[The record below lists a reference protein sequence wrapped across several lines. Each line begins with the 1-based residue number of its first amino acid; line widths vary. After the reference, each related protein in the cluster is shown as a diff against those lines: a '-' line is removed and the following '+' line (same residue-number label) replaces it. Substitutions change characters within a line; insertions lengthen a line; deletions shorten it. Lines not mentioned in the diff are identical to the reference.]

1 MSKREIL
8 SRYNLIINKLRRHPA
23 SFDEILDSLKTA
35 SEIHSA
41 NYVISQ
47 RTFQRYIKDID
58 ELYGIEIRNDK
69 RYNVYYINQQ
79 ESTPLNE
86 RIFEAF
92 DTFHALNFSEQ
103 VSDCMAFE
111 NRRGLGTEHLFGL
124 LHAIKNSV
132 QVCFNHRKYGSTNPK
147 KRRVEAYLLKEF
159 RGRWYLM
166 GIDTGDHAIKS
177 FALDRL
183 SDLEITNIPFEKTR
197 SSEVGQYYHHSFGI
211 VGPNKVADPEQV
223 ILEFSPL
230 QGEYIK
236 SLPLHHT
243 QQVLRDDNEGFQVA
257 ITIHI
262 THDFIMELLSHGAD
276 VKVIEPS
283 SLKVA
288 MQQVYQKALEQYV

>member
-1 MSKREIL
+1 MSKRETIA
-8 SRYNLIINKLRRHPA
+8 RYNLIINKLRRHPA
-23 SFDEILDSLKTA
+23 SFDEILATLKAA

-41 NYVISQ
+41 NYVISK
-47 RTFQRYIKDID
+47 RTFQRDMQDIN
-58 ELYGIEIRNDK
+58 ELYGIEICNDK
-69 RYNVYYINQQ
+69 RNNNYYINNE

-103 VSDCMAFE
+103 VADCLAFE
-111 NRRGLGTEHLFGL
+111 TRRALGTEHLFGL

-132 QVCFNHRKYGSTNPK
+132 NVCFNYRKYGSTGQV

-159 RGRWYLM
+159 RGRWYLL
-166 GIDTGDHAIKS
+166 GVDSGDNAIKS

-183 SDLEITNIPFEKTR
+183 SDLEITNIHFEKLR
-197 SSEVGQYYHHSFGI
+197 SREVEQYYRYSFGI
-211 VGPNKVADPEQV
+211 VGPNKVAVPENV
-223 ILEFSPL
+223 VLEFSPL

-243 QQVLRDDNEGFQVA
+243 QQVLRDDNNGFQVA
-257 ITIHI
+257 ICIHI

-288 MQQVYQKALEQYV
+288 VQQVYQRALEQYG

>member
-1 MSKREIL
+1 MSKRETIA
-8 SRYNLIINKLRRHPA
+8 RYNLIINKLRRHPA
-23 SFDEILDSLKTA
+23 SFDEIMATLKAA

-41 NYVISQ
+41 NYVISK
-47 RTFQRYIKDID
+47 RTFQRDIQD
-58 ELYGIEIRNDK
+58 INELYGIEICNDK
-69 RYNVYYINQQ
+69 RNNHYYINNE

-86 RIFEAF
+86 RIIEAF
-92 DTFHALNFSEQ
+92 DTFHALNFSDQ
-103 VSDCMAFE
+103 VADCMAFE
-111 NRRGLGTEHLFGL
+111 NRRALGTEHLFGL
-124 LHAIKNSV
+124 LHAIKNCV
-132 QVCFNHRKYGSTNPK
+132 QVCFNHRKYGSTSPK

-159 RGRWYLM
+159 RGRWYLL
-166 GIDTGDHAIKS
+166 GVDAGDQAIKS

-197 SSEVGQYYHHSFGI
+197 SKEVGQYYHHSFGI
-211 VGPNKVADPEQV
+211 VGPNKSADPEQV

-236 SLPLHHT
+236 SLPLHHS
-243 QQVLRDDNEGFQVA
+243 QQVLRDDKEGFQVA

-262 THDFIMELLSHGAD
+262 THDFIMELLSHGAE

-288 MQQVYQKALEQYV
+288 MQQVYKKALEQYV